1 MTRDKITSDR
11 TYMYHIR
18 SAGRRSFTLYS
29 LIADSCI
36 RVDWLPRPT
45 FSFRPQIELI
55 HTICNSARD
64 TCIHSQE
71 LFINIKCREVDIFY
85 GRIRQIEGMFF
96 GQSPN
101 LLREAKSHLERLR
114 FLCSMLY
121 RNVTVLRTSQ
131 YVNGFDATQ
140 LLIFLLRIGFDCVY
154 GRHGTSTFSCL
165 LEILTNSTV
174 WCTLLRLI
182 STLLFVIWRF

>member
-1 MTRDKITSDR
+1 MYI
-11 TYMYHIR
+11 YHIR
-18 SAGRRSFTLYS
+18 SAGRCSFILYS
-29 LIADSCI
+29 LLADSCI
-36 RVDWLPRPT
+36 RTDWLPRST

-55 HTICNSARD
+55 HTICNSARN
-64 TCIHSQE
+64 TCIHSRE
-71 LFINIKCREVDIFY
+71 PFINIKCRKVD
-85 GRIRQIEGMFF
+85 IRQIEGMFF

-101 LLREAKSHLERLR
+101 LLGEAKSHLERLR

-174 WCTLLRLI
+174 WCIFLH
-182 STLLFVIWRF
+182 VI